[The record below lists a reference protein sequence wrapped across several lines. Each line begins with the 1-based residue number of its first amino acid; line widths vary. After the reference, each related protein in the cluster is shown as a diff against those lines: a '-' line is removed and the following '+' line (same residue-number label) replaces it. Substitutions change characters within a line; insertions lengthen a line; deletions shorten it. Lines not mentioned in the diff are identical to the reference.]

1 MDLDVGVH
9 RRDRLLTRLDLGLAD
24 ILRLVDDLALQI
36 REVDDIEVD
45 EADRADAGRCEVHR
59 SRCAE
64 AARADHEH
72 LAAEQFLLPLAA
84 DLVEDD
90 VARIAFNLFIR
101 QRAHLAP
108 PPMK

>member
-24 ILRLVDDLALQI
+24 ILRLVDDLALQV

-59 SRCAE
+59 SRCTE